1 MHKVK
6 PKGKAPKSAKAQA
19 PQVMT
24 VNPAVDP
31 EKAKAQAAAIFSK
44 PLEPGKGRLL
54 DIVNS
59 GGGLPTT
66 LKNAPLQHIRF
77 GASEEMDIR
86 GDIRDLSY
94 IPAESCDAVWNAG
107 SLPYLYAHEVGP
119 VLANIHRIL
128 KRNAVFLFSVADMQ
142 RLGQYAYQG
151 KFEKKLY
158 DSPAGPITTLDLMYG
173 HAASIAHG
181 QFDRAIRTGFISS
194 SIANKLT
201 RVGFGD
207 VEVKRE
213 ALMLHVTARKVQAV
227 PANKPRVRYIDED
240 VNKMMRARD
249 EISKAPEIWNVDLSA
264 LKK

>member
-6 PKGKAPKSAKAQA
+6 SKSSKTKAASQAHVMVTNTAIDKEKGKAQAKAIF
-19 PQVMT
+19 
-24 VNPAVDP
+24 
-31 EKAKAQAAAIFSK
+31 AKL
-44 PLEPGKGRLL
+44 PLPGKGIVL
-54 DIVNS
+54 DIVN
-59 GGGLPTT
+59 GGSKLPAT
-66 LKNAPLQHIRF
+66 LTKAPLTPVRF
-77 GASEEMDIR
+77 GTEEGFDIQ

-94 IPAESCDAVWNAG
+94 IPSDSCDAVWNAG
-107 SLPYLYAHEVGP
+107 SLPYLYAHEVTP
-119 VLANIHRIL
+119 VLNEIYRVL
-128 KRNAVFLFSVADMQ
+128 KKNAVFLCSVPDMQ

-151 KFEKKLY
+151 KFEKALY
-158 DSPAGPITTLDLMYG
+158 HSPAGPITTLDLMYG

-181 QFDRAIRTGFISS
+181 QFERAIHTGFIAS

-201 RVGFGD
+201 RAGFGD

-227 PANKPRVRYIDED
+227 PADKPRIRYIDED

-249 EISKAPEIWNVDLSA
+249 EINKAPEIWKADISA